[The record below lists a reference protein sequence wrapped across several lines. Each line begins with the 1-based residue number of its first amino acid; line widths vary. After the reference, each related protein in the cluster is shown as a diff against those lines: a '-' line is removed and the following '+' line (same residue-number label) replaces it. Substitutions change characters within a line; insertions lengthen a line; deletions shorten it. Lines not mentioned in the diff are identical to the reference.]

1 MFTPSDR
8 PGQPVPPS
16 GSEITAADAPVSPTL
31 THYQR
36 LADQADVLIDGIMAA
51 LPKLE
56 LPHPTT
62 SRFVRGHQNVPM
74 SFIEKAVAAVARREQ
89 LRILNKLDVTF
100 ARDMMQLDEAFRPVV
115 DKLFHFAF
123 GLKYTLDARRAI
135 VAAACLQIY
144 YLIKGFGRDPG
155 GADMLQ
161 LAEDLKRELGRRGP
175 RKSAEPA
182 ESRTLVLD
190 AGADPHPPAMS
201 VRKKRG
207 KEVPALES

>member
-1 MFTPSDR
+1 MFTSSNR
-8 PGQPVPPS
+8 PGQPVQSS
-16 GSEITAADAPVSPTL
+16 GSQVTAAADAPVSPTL
-31 THYQR
+31 THYQQV
-36 LADQADVLIDGIMAA
+36 ADQADLLIDGVMAA

-62 SRFVRGHQNVPM
+62 VRFVNGHKNVPM
-74 SFIEKAVAAVARREQ
+74 SFIEKVVAAVARREQ

-100 ARDMMQLDEAFRPVV
+100 ARDMLQLDEAYRPVV

-144 YLIKGFGRDPG
+144 YLVKGFGRDPD

-161 LAEDLKRELGRRGP
+161 LAEDLGRELGRVGP
-175 RKSAEPA
+175 RKGRQKPSGNQAP
-182 ESRTLVLD
+182 D
-190 AGADPHPPAMS
+190 A
-201 VRKKRG
+201 G
-207 KEVPALES
+207 KEVTTVTKS